1 MKSTSHP
8 FTRQQRNLR
17 DIARAS
23 LLLLVLFIAGGS
35 TLPTH
40 AAGSMSREQ
49 AISRALQ
56 QSGGNGK
63 VLGVRTT
70 KNDDGSIVYSVK
82 ILTDGRVKVYR
93 IRSN

>member
-1 MKSTSHP
+1 VLAT
-8 FTRQQRNLR
+8 
-17 DIARAS
+17 
-23 LLLLVLFIAGGS
+23 LLMLVFFIGYGS
-35 TLPTH
+35 TLP
-40 AAGSMSREQ
+40 AFADGSMSREQ

-70 KNDDGSIVYSVK
+70 KNADGTTVYSVK
-82 ILTDGRVKVYR
+82 ILTNGRVRVFQ